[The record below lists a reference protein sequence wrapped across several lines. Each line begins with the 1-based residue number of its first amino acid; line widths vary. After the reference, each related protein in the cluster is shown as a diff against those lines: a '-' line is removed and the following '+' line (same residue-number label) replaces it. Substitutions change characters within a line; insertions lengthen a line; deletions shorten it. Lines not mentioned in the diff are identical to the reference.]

1 MVTERVNRMFH
12 RLMNYYNYDREKQFE
27 LMHLSDKD
35 ILKEYL
41 KVFGTEEDRIY
52 ERAVESAR
60 YCAPSVT
67 LY

>member
-12 RLMNYYNYDREKQFE
+12 RLMKHYDEDRDKQFE
-27 LMHLSDKD
+27 LMRLSDKD

-41 KVFGTEEDRIY
+41 KVFGTEEDRFY